1 MTGIRLDHII
11 TYTSAECIDS
21 YLKEYAALGFVPAKE
36 TVRHD
41 PGLRNGFV
49 FIGPEYVEFC
59 WVEDETLFE
68 EASAQQRLLCATPR
82 PFGLGVVAWDV
93 GAVHDDWTARG
104 YELPEVSSSAP
115 RDAPADSP
123 PVWSFQMIPEELLL
137 GAWCFVLTYHRRS
150 KDKATEITIGPNT
163 IYAISGLTFVAPE
176 PEVRATSWRDLLA
189 PEEAVK
195 PLSHGYCVQI
205 GAHRAAWMKADHFT
219 ATYGLDWVPF
229 PQPVGEVAML
239 HMLAS
244 DLSAAKTTLEQSGRQ
259 TSTVIV
265 GVEEALLVAPDPRDG
280 LVFTVQQQPVEEW
293 LQERKAKTGETLEVV
308 QG

>member
-1 MTGIRLDHII
+1 MTGIRLDHVI
-11 TYTSAECIDS
+11 TYTSAKDIDS

-68 EASAQQRLLCATPR
+68 EASEQQRLLRATPR
-82 PFGLGVVAWDV
+82 PFGLGMVAWDV

-115 RDAPADSP
+115 RDAPAGSP
-123 PVWSFQMIPEELLL
+123 PLWSFQMIPEELLP
-137 GAWCFVLTYHRRS
+137 GAWCFALTYHRRS
-150 KDKATEITIGPNT
+150 KDKATGIRIGPNT
-163 IYAISGLTFVAPE
+163 IYAISGLTLVAPE
-176 PEVRATSWRDLLA
+176 PEVRATTWRDFLA
-189 PEEAVK
+189 PEEAVE
-195 PLSHGYCVQI
+195 PLNEGHCVQI
-205 GAHRAAWMKADHFT
+205 GAHRATWMAADHFT
-219 ATYGLDWVPF
+219 AAYGLDWVPF
-229 PQPVGEVAML
+229 SQPVGEIAML

-244 DLSAAKTTLEQSGRQ
+244 DLGAAKATVEQSGRQ
-259 TSTVIV
+259 TSTVV
-265 GVEEALLVAPDPRDG
+265 LGGEEALLVAPDARDG
-280 LVFTVQQQPVEEW
+280 VGFTVEQQPVEKW
-293 LQERKAKTGETLEVV
+293 LQERTARTGETLDML